1 MDNTLYYLYDPLC
14 GWCYGAM
21 PALAALRSSGA
32 VRIELLPTGLFAGT
46 GARAMDADFAAF
58 AWSNDQRIERATGQ
72 PFTEAYRVGVLA
84 DRTQRFD
91 SGPATW
97 ALTAV
102 ASTDPGKEYEVL
114 KAIQQAR
121 YGLGHDV
128 TSVPV
133 LAGLLRALG
142 LEGAAALIAHA
153 SEDLIVANDARI
165 TNAQIAL
172 QAFGARGVPTF
183 ILESGH
189 TRSLLVTHTV
199 FSDPDDLVNQVKA
212 VLAAP

>member
-1 MDNTLYYLYDPLC
+1 MVNTLYYLYDPLC

-21 PALAALRSSGA
+21 PALAALRSGGA
-32 VRIELLPTGLFAGT
+32 VRIELLPTGLFSGT
-46 GARAMDADFAAF
+46 GARVMDADFAAF
-58 AWSNDQRIERATGQ
+58 AWSNDQRIERASGQ

-84 DRTQRFD
+84 DRTQLFD
-91 SGPATW
+91 SGPATR
-97 ALTAV
+97 ALAAV
-102 ASTDPGKEYEVL
+102 ACTDPGKEYEVL

-133 LAGLLRALG
+133 LADLLRALG
-142 LEGAAALIAHA
+142 LDEAAALIAHP
-153 SEDLIVANDARI
+153 SGDLIVANDARI
-165 TNAQIAL
+165 TKAQIAL

-189 TRSLLVTHTV
+189 TRSLLVANTV
-199 FSDPDDLVNQVKA
+199 FSDRDDLVNQIHA
-212 VLAAP
+212 ALAAP